1 MATTESTSTL
11 VTDAHRQATT
21 APLDTV
27 AHTLQNVLSR
37 RLTAV
42 IVGVKDTKTIGR
54 WADGAS
60 DEIRGEDKERRL
72 RTAYQIVVFL
82 LGAANSPQTVK
93 AWFIGLNPQLGD
105 TSPAEAIRD
114 DRLQEA
120 LIAARAFAA
129 DG

>member
-1 MATTESTSTL
+1 M